1 MRFPGS
7 VPLRGILFLFSAH
20 ASTKP
25 ATASGRDQLKRKI
38 GDACMRKLSG
48 IAANSLPRSVRTR
61 GSLRASQIKTA
72 PPSFHQ
78 SSEMC

>member
-38 GDACMRKLSG
+38 VMLACG
-48 IAANSLPRSVRTR
+48 NCPGLPRTR
-61 GSLRASQIKTA
+61 CRGQFERAATFVLLK
-72 PPSFHQ
+72 
-78 SSEMC
+78 